1 MGAVSPIESSTFISV
16 GRESR
21 EARVRDGFQKRHS
34 HGVLVNPR
42 GKHCFRQG
50 DGDGL
55 FAEWR
60 GRIED
65 EQQPFVT

>member
-1 MGAVSPIESSTFISV
+1 VKLEFATVSKRDIHMESWSIL
-16 GRESR
+16 
-21 EARVRDGFQKRHS
+21 EANTVRRDFQGTAAERRTLS
-34 HGVLVNPR
+34 DV
-42 GKHCFRQG
+42 RQG